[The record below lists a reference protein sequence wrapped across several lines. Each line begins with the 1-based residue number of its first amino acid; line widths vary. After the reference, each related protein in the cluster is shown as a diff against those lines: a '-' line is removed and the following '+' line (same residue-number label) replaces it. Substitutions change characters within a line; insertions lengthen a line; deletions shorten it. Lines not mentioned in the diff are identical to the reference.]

1 MSFCVGVAIA
11 MHLAF
16 VNMKPYLYFLGPQI
30 EVSKECDITNDVLKT
45 SRTIKPNNLSWER
58 PPDILICS
66 QSNVKTERVRKA
78 TRYWTNL
85 GYDFGTINRALP
97 GNFRCINGDPYL
109 NEIIID
115 IPSQSFSFGEHLGT
129 TRTWWRTDTGQI
141 IKAKIEIASGWEN
154 AERVLEHELGH
165 AIGWKDN
172 NIQGHIMNRSWTNG
186 GSSGR
191 GLRNKN

>member
-30 EVSKECDITNDVLKT
+30 EVSKECDITDDVLKT
-45 SRTIKPNNLSWER
+45 SRTIKPNNLFWER
-58 PPDILICS
+58 PPDILICPE
-66 QSNVKTERVRKA
+66 SNIKTERVRKA
-78 TRYWTNL
+78 TRYWNNL
-85 GYDFGTINRALP
+85 GYSFGSVQTALP
-97 GNFRCINGDPYL
+97 GNFRCASGDPYM

-115 IPSQSFSFGEHLGT
+115 IPSQNFSFGQHLGT

-141 IKAKIEIASGWEN
+141 IKAKIEIATGWEN
-154 AERVLEHELGH
+154 EERVIEHELGH

-172 NIQGHIMNRSWTNG
+172 TLRGHIMNRSWSAG
-186 GSSGR
+186 GLNSR